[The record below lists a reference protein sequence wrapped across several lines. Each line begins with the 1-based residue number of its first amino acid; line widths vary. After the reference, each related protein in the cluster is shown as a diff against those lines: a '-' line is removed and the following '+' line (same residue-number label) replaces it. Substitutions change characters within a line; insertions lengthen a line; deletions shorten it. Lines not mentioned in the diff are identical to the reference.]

1 MSKYQNTELRF
12 HLLTDR
18 PVLIPDPAKDW
29 ESGGVFNPAVIKNG
43 ADYIMIYRAFGRD
56 KISRLGYAQSE
67 DGILWHKHPQPIIE
81 PDPGDR
87 QENRGMEDPRMVKL
101 NGSYYITY
109 TAAESFPARKSWRW
123 RTEIRILETED
134 FKKIGKIIPSL
145 RGIGAKNDKDAV
157 LFPAKVD
164 NQYWLLHR
172 VVPDVHIARS
182 ANLVSWEERGAV
194 LKNRQDGWSYI
205 KVGAAA
211 PPLLTEHGWLMLYHG
226 VRKDRSYALGVALLD
241 AADPTKLTHLLP
253 YPVFEPERDYELVG
267 VVPKVVFGTSMLEI
281 NGAFWVYYGAAD
293 RVIGVAAI
301 DKKMLLD
308 KLVQYKKNHAS

>member
-12 HLLTDR
+12 HRLTDQ
-18 PVLIPDPAKDW
+18 PILVPDPGKDW
-29 ESGGVFNPAVIKNG
+29 EAGGVFNPAVIKND
-43 ADYIMIYRAFGRD
+43 ADYVMIYRAFGRD
-56 KISRLGYAQSE
+56 MVSRLGYAESR
-67 DGILWHKHPQPIIE
+67 DGILWHKHPQPMIQ
-81 PDPGDR
+81 PDPNDR
-87 QENRGMEDPRMVKL
+87 QENRGMEDPRIVKL
-101 NGSYYITY
+101 GGSYYITY
-109 TAAESFPARKSWRW
+109 TAAEGFPVSKSWRW
-123 RTEIRILETED
+123 RTEVRILETED
-134 FKKIGKIIPSL
+134 FKKVGKIIPSL
-145 RGIGAKNDKDAV
+145 HGIGGKNDKDAV
-157 LFPAKVD
+157 LFPANINGK
-164 NQYWLLHR
+164 YWLLHR
-172 VVPDVHIARS
+172 VVPDMHIACS
-182 ANLVSWEERGAV
+182 SNLISWQERGPI
-194 LKNRQDGWSYI
+194 LKNRQDGWSYL